1 MIAADCA
8 NAPKVNHMASNLAQ
22 TTPSPLAQVSAGP
35 VILNIAGLRKRYGNN
50 DVLRGVDLQVRAG
63 ELVCVIGPSGSGK
76 STMLRC
82 CNLLEVPTDGK
93 IVANGHDVTNP
104 STDINKVRQDVGMVF
119 QQFNL
124 YPHLNAL
131 DNVALAL
138 RKVQKR
144 PKAEAHRL
152 AQAALEQV
160 GLGHKA
166 QAMPGQLSGGQQ
178 QRVGIARAVALQPHI
193 ILFDEPTSAL
203 DPELV
208 EDVLNVMRDLRS
220 RGMTMLVVTHEMAF
234 AHAAADRVVFMDGGV
249 VVEQGSAADVF
260 EHPREARTRAFLS
273 RYGNRVT
280 S

>member
-1 MIAADCA
+1 M
-8 NAPKVNHMASNLAQ
+8 P
-22 TTPSPLAQVSAGP
+22 
-35 VILNIAGLRKRYGNN
+35 ILEISGLRKSYGSTE
-50 DVLRGVDLQVRAG
+50 VLRGVDLQVHAG

-82 CNLLEVPTDGK
+82 CNLLETPSGGR
-93 IVANGHDVTNP
+93 IFANGHEVTSP
-104 STDINKVRQDVGMVF
+104 TVDINRLRQDIGMVF

-124 YPHLNAL
+124 YPHLSAL

-138 RKVQKR
+138 RKVQR
-144 PKAEAHRL
+144 RNRGEAEAL

-160 GLGHKA
+160 GLGAKA
-166 QAMPGQLSGGQQ
+166 KSFPAELSGGQQ
-178 QRVGIARAVALQPHI
+178 QRVGIARAVALKPHV

-208 EDVLNVMRDLRS
+208 EDVLNVMRDLRQ

-260 EHPREARTRAFLS
+260 EHPREARTRSFLA
-273 RYGNRVT
+273 RYGSRR

>member
-1 MIAADCA
+1 M
-8 NAPKVNHMASNLAQ
+8 P
-22 TTPSPLAQVSAGP
+22 
-35 VILNIAGLRKRYGNN
+35 ILDIAGLHKSYGSTE
-50 DVLRGVDLQVRAG
+50 VLRGVDLQVNTG

-82 CNLLEVPTDGK
+82 CNLLETPTRGR
-93 IVANGHDVTNP
+93 ITANGHEVTSSAVN
-104 STDINKVRQDVGMVF
+104 INHVRQDIGMVF

-124 YPHLNAL
+124 YPHLSAL
-131 DNVALAL
+131 DNVSLAL
-138 RKVQKR
+138 RKVQRKPR
-144 PKAEAHRL
+144 DEADQL

-160 GLGHKA
+160 GLGAKA
-166 QAMPGQLSGGQQ
+166 GNRPAELSGGQQ
-178 QRVGIARAVALQPHI
+178 QRVGIARAVALKPHI

-208 EDVLNVMRDLRS
+208 EDVLNVMRDLRQ

-249 VVEQGSAADVF
+249 VVEQGTAAEVF
-260 EHPREARTRAFLS
+260 ETPREPRTRSFLA
-273 RYGNRVT
+273 RYGSAR